1 MLFLLTELPPSAA
14 QEPPPTPKTT
24 ATSSIGASSFQPLTA
39 VSSATP
45 GLMSRSPA
53 ADPFRLSPVFN
64 VSAASTITS
73 HSSGVPSVS
82 SVGSPQ
88 SASSPGVGGGGFD
101 GSKSE
106 IPAPLSISTSLPNTG
121 TLPTFYNAFSPSTLT
136 DTNLSD
142 PLPGN
147 LPDLPFISMEWSDSD
162 TNMNAFDL
170 PDMLDSTSSFPLQ
183 DKPGTS
189 KDLLVVPGTS
199 GSTTQGGSGGTG
211 SVHGSEPNLS
221 SLGLTD
227 NDLGDPVNMN
237 MDVSDWLDVM
247 IPSTGLTPLSA
258 NAPVSFTAD
267 PILTPKP
274 QDVLDLFN
282 MDESDLYPTPDL
294 TLDNPFEKPM
304 ELSTT
309 KS

>member
-1 MLFLLTELPPSAA
+1 MS
-14 QEPPPTPKTT
+14 
-24 ATSSIGASSFQPLTA
+24 
-39 VSSATP
+39 
-45 GLMSRSPA
+45 GLMSTSPLT
-53 ADPFRLSPVFN
+53 DPFSLSPVFN
-64 VSAASTITS
+64 ASTVTS

-88 SASSPGVGGGGFD
+88 SVASPGGVGLD
-101 GSKSE
+101 SRKKCE
-106 IPAPLSISTSLPNTG
+106 VPAPLTISTSLPNTG
-121 TLPTFYNAFSPSTLT
+121 SLPTFYNAFSPSTLT

-162 TNMNAFDL
+162 TNMNTFDL
-170 PDMLDSTSSFPLQ
+170 PDMLDSTNSFSLQ
-183 DKPGTS
+183 DKAGTP
-189 KDLLVVPGTS
+189 KDLLGVPGTS
-199 GSTTQGGSGGTG
+199 GVSTQGGSAGTG

-221 SLGLTD
+221 TLGLTD
-227 NDLGDPVNMN
+227 NDLGDTVNMN

-282 MDESDLYPTPDL
+282 MDESDLYPTSDL
-294 TLDNPFEKPM
+294 SLENPFEKPM